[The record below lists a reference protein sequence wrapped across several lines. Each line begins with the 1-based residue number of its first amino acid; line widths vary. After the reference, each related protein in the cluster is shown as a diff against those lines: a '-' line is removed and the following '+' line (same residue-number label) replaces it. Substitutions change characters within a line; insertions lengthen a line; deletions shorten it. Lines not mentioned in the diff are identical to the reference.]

1 MISYDSSQATS
12 TKIETYVTDFMTE
25 LNILIVLNERLIMQS
40 LYKSVK
46 KSAQTDA
53 ILSLWTLLIQPTKC
67 KVTHLAN
74 HYSPD
79 TVQVAL

>member
-1 MISYDSSQATS
+1 MISYDSSHATS

-46 KSAQTDA
+46 KSAQTNA
-53 ILSLWTLLIQPTKC
+53 ILSL
-67 KVTHLAN
+67 
-74 HYSPD
+74 
-79 TVQVAL
+79 

>member
-1 MISYDSSQATS
+1 MNLMHVIYGICMLSYDSSHATS

-53 ILSLWTLLIQPTKC
+53 ILSL
-67 KVTHLAN
+67 
-74 HYSPD
+74 
-79 TVQVAL
+79 

>member
-1 MISYDSSQATS
+1 MISYDSSHATS

-46 KSAQTDA
+46 KSAQTDV
-53 ILSLWTLLIQPTKC
+53 IFSLNSPNPTHQVQGNSFGQP
-67 KVTHLAN
+67 LF
-74 HYSPD
+74 S
-79 TVQVAL
+79 